1 MTEGPSTNHTNKPE
15 YVLTDKGAPS
25 CSSGSAITEKSLC
38 TEACSELGIVHI
50 SNLRDGNQC
59 YKAGNGKC
67 RQDGNEGK
75 GARLVCMNEEDTGI
89 YYKIFYLTCHCLYE
103 STEIFVILFLFAV
116 LIIGCVDQGPWC
128 SELEIE
134 EDCCSTLIQRKCPV
148 KCEKCPG
155 RMVVPH
161 SIDNYNSI

>member
-25 CSSGSAITEKSLC
+25 CSSGSAITETNMC
-38 TEACSELGIVHI
+38 TEACSELGIVPI

-89 YYKIFYLTCHCLYE
+89 YYKIIYLTCHCLLNIYDM
-103 STEIFVILFLFAV
+103 SQLKYL
-116 LIIGCVDQGPWC
+116 
-128 SELEIE
+128 
-134 EDCCSTLIQRKCPV
+134 
-148 KCEKCPG
+148 
-155 RMVVPH
+155 
-161 SIDNYNSI
+161 